1 MMLNKA
7 IAPRYYANSIRASP
21 YFLFYQS
28 KEKKKERERERKKEA
43 DGVAT
48 RRDALTLESRS
59 VGETSGGSQYK
70 RVQRDP
76 RV

>member
-28 KEKKKERERERKKEA
+28 KEEKKREREKKKEA